1 MAKISPVSIKYN
13 IKAKFSADGVVEK
26 PDVIGAI
33 FGQTEGL
40 LGEDLELR
48 ELQKNGKIGRINVTL
63 DTAEGK
69 TTGEIEIPASL
80 DKAETTIIAATL
92 ETIERIGPSDAQI
105 RVEKIEDVRGS
116 KREYVIARAKHL
128 LEEISHAQ
136 PNSREMESEIVDS
149 LRESR
154 IQEYGEERLPAG
166 PAIDSEELIIVE
178 GRADVLNLLR
188 EGIKNVIAM
197 NGTSLPE
204 TIKQLSKEKTTTLF
218 IDGDRG
224 GLLIAKGAV
233 ANAKIDFI
241 AQAPIGREVEELSS
255 KEIIASLRNR
265 KSASDFLEFGKVGK
279 SRKGQAEEKFEEK
292 SEEPEEKL
300 KEKAE
305 EKELSENERE
315 EFRKVLY
322 NLIGT
327 RGACLLDSNLRILKR
342 LPASKLSA
350 LYHFGKAYALILDG
364 TATNTVVKAA
374 ERADC
379 KYLVAKNFAVTI
391 KTKVNLVSV

>member
-1 MAKISPVSIKYN
+1 MAKVSPVSVKYN
-13 IKAKFSADGVVEK
+13 IKAKFFADGVVEK

-63 DTAEGK
+63 STAEGK
-69 TTGEIEIPASL
+69 TTGEIEIPTSL

-116 KREYVIARAKHL
+116 KREYVVARAKRL
-128 LEEISHAQ
+128 LEEISYTQ
-136 PNSREMESEIVDS
+136 PDSRELESEIVAS
-149 LRESR
+149 LRESK

-166 PAIDSEELIIVE
+166 PAVDSEELIVVE

-188 EGIKNVIAM
+188 HGIKNVIAM

-204 TIKQLSKEKTTTLF
+204 TIKQLSKEKITTLF

-224 GLLIAKGAV
+224 GLLIAKDAV

-241 AQAPIGREVEELSS
+241 AQAPIGREVEELSN
-255 KEIIASLRNR
+255 KEVITSLRNKKSSTDFPGVSGVKQQRRQVEQR
-265 KSASDFLEFGKVGK
+265 KQVGEIEEGIT
-279 SRKGQAEEKFEEK
+279 KGIKKEER
-292 SEEPEEKL
+292 EP
-300 KEKAE
+300 
-305 EKELSENERE
+305 SENERTI
-315 EFRKVLY
+315 FQKMLFD
-322 NLIGT
+322 LIGT
-327 RGACLLDSNLRILKR
+327 KEVCLLDSNLKVLRR
-342 LPASKLSA
+342 LPISKLHT
-350 LYHFGKAYALILDG
+350 LHRYKAYALVLDG
-364 TATNTVVKAA
+364 TATNGIVRVA
-374 ERADC
+374 EEANC
-379 KYLVAKNFAVTI
+379 KYLVAKNFATTK